1 MESEETCRNNI
12 IAHTRGLKLHVDVK
26 HILLQK
32 SLVFV
37 LYEAN
42 MPYFTKNRSF
52 KATLKNDIERIRY
65 NAKGVVVGVRIF
77 KSQFNLS
84 LRL

>member
-12 IAHTRGLKLHVDVK
+12 IAHMRGLKLHVDVK

-42 MPYFTKNRSF
+42 MPYFTKN
-52 KATLKNDIERIRY
+52 II
-65 NAKGVVVGVRIF
+65 
-77 KSQFNLS
+77 
-84 LRL
+84 